1 MRVIK
6 FAVLPILAATAAFGQ
21 QQWEFGAVGGGGLLN
36 NVAAASPAG
45 AATAGFAPG
54 LATGVFAGQNLYNH
68 LAGEIRY
75 EYMQSDLELAA
86 AGQTAKFAGMS
97 HALHYDVIF
106 HTNRSE
112 SRTQFF
118 GAVGGGVKAFLGTG
132 AEAAFQ
138 PLSQYGYFT
147 KTQTIKPMVTAGAG
161 VSYRL
166 KSNLYLR
173 TEVRDFMTTFPTEV
187 LTPAPGVKY
196 GRVLHEVV
204 PMVSLVYVK

>member
-1 MRVIK
+1 MRVIT
-6 FAVLPILAATAAFGQ
+6 FAVLPILAATAAFG

-45 AATAGFAPG
+45 SATAGFAPG
-54 LATGVFAGQNLYNH
+54 LATGVFAGQSLYNH
-68 LAGEIRY
+68 VSGEIRY

-86 AGQTAKFAGMS
+86 SGQTAKFAGMS
-97 HALHYDVIF
+97 HALHYDVIY

-118 GAVGGGVKAFLGTG
+118 GALGGGVKAFMGTG

-138 PLSQYGYFT
+138 PLSQYGFFT
-147 KTQTIKPMVTAGAG
+147 KTQTIKPMVSAGAG

-173 TEVRDFMTTFPTEV
+173 TEVRDFMTTFPTAV

-196 GRVLHEVV
+196 GRFLHEVV
-204 PMVSLVYVK
+204 PMVSIVYVK